1 MLASQDILVAV
12 SFVANRRWLIAVV
25 QTIAVHMK
33 HQTTRQ
39 LSSLLSH
46 LTSGIHIPL
55 TVRFG
60 SRPPYYSSYTPPSI
74 PALIIVGRDNWQ
86 HLRKNYLPLH
96 RGLDDW
102 LDNYC
107 ICYI

>member
-1 MLASQDILVAV
+1 MLASQDMLVAV

-46 LTSGIHIPL
+46 LTSRIHIPL
-55 TVRFG
+55 TVLLVTTVEVDLIHRIHHH
-60 SRPPYYSSYTPPSI
+60 PS
-74 PALIIVGRDNWQ
+74 PHYRWAR
-86 HLRKNYLPLH
+86 
-96 RGLDDW
+96 
-102 LDNYC
+102 
-107 ICYI
+107 